1 MRNLFRGAM
10 NRKIR
15 LYINGDISLIGYNR
29 FGVVSSER
37 VLIMNVISLL
47 P

>member
-10 NRKIR
+10 NRIR